1 MVCAQQSSKRPRL
14 ASQQSDDVV
23 DLSNKSSIW
32 KPHEQLLS
40 SNVSIMDVPGDG
52 NRNYLMDYLLLH
64 GFHFHPLH
72 RATNRSLVLILLFK
86 VCTLLIKFASDFSV
100 KSISLEMFEQL
111 SFLTFPCQSS
121 TWAPCLYG
129 MGQLPLF
136 ICPPPPSPPPPFLTF
151 FHLFICLCLFIH
163 SIHLFF
169 VSDFVT
175 CWFIN
180 LPSFMSMQ
188 LLFFCIF
195 IR

>member
-1 MVCAQQSSKRPRL
+1 MVGTQSSKRPRL
-14 ASQQSDDVV
+14 ASQHSDAVV
-23 DLSNKSSIW
+23 DLLNKYSIW
-32 KPHEQLLS
+32 KPHDQLLS

-64 GFHFHPLH
+64 GSHFHPLC

-100 KSISLEMFEQL
+100 KSSSLEVIEQL

-136 ICPPPPSPPPPFLTF
+136 ICPPPLLSFPPLLDFFSSVYLFVFVYTF
-151 FHLFICLCLFIH
+151 YSSILCHWL
-163 SIHLFF
+163 
-169 VSDFVT
+169 
-175 CWFIN
+175 CN
-180 LPSFMSMQ
+180 L
-188 LLFFCIF
+188 LVY
-195 IR
+195 

>member
-1 MVCAQQSSKRPRL
+1 MVCTQQSSKRPRL

-136 ICPPPPSPPPPFLTF
+136 ICPPPLSSPPLLDFFSSVYLFVFVYTF
-151 FHLFICLCLFIH
+151 YL
-163 SIHLFF
+163 SI
-169 VSDFVT
+169 
-175 CWFIN
+175 
-180 LPSFMSMQ
+180 
-188 LLFFCIF
+188 FCC
-195 IR
+195 